1 MVRLAG
7 TAFKG
12 VFLDMDGVVADSSS
26 FWDAI
31 IRIIR
36 QEFVLDMSVLEKS
49 GGYDYTTAEALC
61 IVLESMGCFS
71 GSLLA
76 DIMRRIDTIYL
87 SGLVSV
93 KPVPGI
99 PDVLDMLDRRGV
111 MTALVSNS
119 SRYQVSMMLEHLGLE
134 KHFQTIVTADD
145 VARGKPS
152 AEPYLKAL
160 ELSGLSAQEA
170 VAVEDSSAGVRSALD
185 AGLGCVLMVSGNTDS
200 SARMSD
206 SRVRMIAAEEL
217 YFILCSLL

>member
-1 MVRLAG
+1 MVRLSG

-26 FWDAI
+26 LWDAI

-36 QEFVLDMSVLEKS
+36 QEFALDMSVLEKS
-49 GGYDYTTAEALC
+49 GGYDYTTAEALR

-71 GSLLA
+71 RSLLA

-99 PDVLDMLDRRGV
+99 PDVLDMLGRRGV

-134 KHFQTIVTADD
+134 KHFQSFISLQVVGLQCLA
-145 VARGKPS
+145 VVQLLS
-152 AEPYLKAL
+152 SENKAL
-160 ELSGLSAQEA
+160 VVDVHVFSLLEQAVFIQYGLVKPGFGILPVLVFEVLQG
-170 VAVEDSSAGVRSALD
+170 VAVGSIFRAGVL
-185 AGLGCVLMVSGNTDS
+185 
-200 SARMSD
+200 
-206 SRVRMIAAEEL
+206 
-217 YFILCSLL
+217 